1 MDPNVEMS
9 LDEFEKYFHKEKPS
23 DAEEYEKRKQALKE
37 HEKHIKENNEKF
49 KKGESTWSEKLYEFS
64 DLPDDEFKK
73 KHTGALN
80 SKGRGLL
87 RPDPENM
94 VDPDSE
100 LFFAAVRMT
109 RGSAPDSYSS
119 VDEGRI
125 SIVR

>member
-1 MDPNVEMS
+1 MS
-9 LDEFEKYFHKEKPS
+9 EEEFLKYFDKEKPS

-64 DLPDDEFKK
+64 DLPDDEFEKE
-73 KHTGALN
+73 HTGALN
-80 SKGRGLL
+80 GKGRGLL

-100 LFFAAVRMT
+100 LFFAAV
-109 RGSAPDSYSS
+109 
-119 VDEGRI
+119 
-125 SIVR
+125 